1 MSILGF
7 LFKPKRKMAKENA
20 KHIRV
25 GKYTLTSHAQ
35 NRIVDKTRRMGK
47 FDVLDNLFTKPNVRT
62 KVKFDKW
69 NRPSYNR
76 IGKKITTSINPQN
89 SNVVSCRPVSKQE
102 IKRYGL
108 KNIGKRGKNKYVK

>member
-1 MSILGF
+1 MSIIGF
-7 LFKPKRKMAKENA
+7 LFKPKREMAKPNT
-20 KHIRV
+20 KHVMV

-35 NRIVDKTRRMGK
+35 NRIVDKTRKMSKG
-47 FDVLDNLFTKPNVRT
+47 DVLDNLFTRPNAKT
-62 KVKFDKW
+62 KVKFDKL

-89 SNVVSCRPVSKQE
+89 SNVVSCRLVSKQE
-102 IKRYGL
+102 VQRYGL